1 MKFVADEGLDAPIV
15 HALRDGGHDVYY
27 IKDEHPGLSDEEVL
41 KIANERDNILIAN
54 DKDFGEL
61 VYRLQ
66 QIHSGIL
73 LIRLSGIKPRE
84 KGSIILKAIEEHG
97 NELYKAFTVIN
108 KTHVKIRK

>member
-1 MKFVADEGLDAPIV
+1 MKFVADEGLDAPII
-15 HALRDGGHDVYY
+15 HALRNGGHEVYY
-27 IKDEHPGLSDEEVL
+27 IKDEHPGLSDDEVL
-41 KIANERDNILIAN
+41 KIANERGEILIAN

-73 LIRLSGIKPRE
+73 LIRLSGIKPKE
-84 KGSIILKAIEEHG
+84 KAAIVLKAIEEHG
-97 NELYKAFTVIN
+97 KELYKAFTVIN

>member
-15 HALRDGGHDVYY
+15 QALRDGGHDVYY

-41 KIANERDNILIAN
+41 KIANERDEILIAN

-73 LIRLSGIKPRE
+73 LIRLSGIKPKE
-84 KGSIILKAIEEHG
+84 KAAIILKAIEEHG
-97 NELYKAFTVIN
+97 SELYKAFTVIN